1 MLVQEFLY
9 FSLLTDSFVAFF
21 CSSAC
26 WCCSCWLLVWWRPH
40 APHTSL
46 LLIFT
51 FLSVFQIRVVNAF
64 QMDLDSHMDSYDKRS
79 RPSVISLQSLQ
90 AQRGAVSK
98 KPMLTSS
105 PEADESASSPWFGR
119 SESIP
124 YADEGQCVVVDTGHP
139 WRVWSGF
146 FTDTGFIGGSVSL
159 CILQIGYTCRFF
171 QKQVFVDSVN
181 VETDSQ
187 HIF

>member
-1 MLVQEFLY
+1 
-9 FSLLTDSFVAFF
+9 
-21 CSSAC
+21 
-26 WCCSCWLLVWWRPH
+26 
-40 APHTSL
+40 
-46 LLIFT
+46 
-51 FLSVFQIRVVNAF
+51 
-64 QMDLDSHMDSYDKRS
+64 MDLDSHMGSYDKRS

-139 WRVWSGF
+139 
-146 FTDTGFIGGSVSL
+146 
-159 CILQIGYTCRFF
+159 
-171 QKQVFVDSVN
+171 
-181 VETDSQ
+181 
-187 HIF
+187 